1 MKQDEKQQ
9 KVKEMQ
15 KELDN
20 KKMNNNTVNNT
31 FSSNNNKNWKNY
43 NKIINKTEDIINLKH
58 CSIQNKISSIDIKK
72 ILKEDKNVN
81 KIRSDLV
88 VGEEKMKILDEN
100 KDNIK
105 IHEIKMV
112 NMSMNPQS
120 NKEASN
126 SPKNSIK
133 KFNAN
138 VNNIEEDRKDFDAIC
153 KTLVEYLG
161 NLYERY
167 IQENKFN
174 KYGRTKI
181 LLPVP
186 RLIMFY
192 NGTSDF
198 PEEEVLKLSDAFPEG
213 SASDIDVRVRMLNIN
228 AGKNTHLKD
237 ACAPL
242 AAYSWIVESIRTKRE
257 YTDLS
262 DAIDSS
268 IREMPDSFVIKPFL
282 TAHLAEVK
290 GMLET
295 EYDEQ
300 KAMELF
306 RIEGWTEGHAAGR
319 EEGIEVGIGKG
330 REETTRSFVANL
342 LKMGMTPEFIAEAT
356 GLPLD
361 AVDRMKEDSSLRSE

>member
-1 MKQDEKQQ
+1 MPAAN
-9 KVKEMQ
+9 KEYKDRLFSFIFGQ
-15 KELDN
+15 EEHKDWTLSLYNAINDTSYTDPDAITI
-20 KKMNNNTVNNT
+20 NTIRQILYLGMHN
-31 FSSNNNKNWKNY
+31 
-43 NKIINKTEDIINLKH
+43 DISFLIGGDINLYEQQ
-58 CSIQNKISSIDIKK
+58 STYSP
-72 ILKEDKNVN
+72 
-81 KIRSDLV
+81 
-88 VGEEKMKILDEN
+88 
-100 KDNIK
+100 NIPLR
-105 IHEIKMV
+105 M
-112 NMSMNPQS
+112 
-120 NKEASN
+120 
-126 SPKNSIK
+126 
-133 KFNAN
+133 
-138 VNNIEEDRKDFDAIC
+138 
-153 KTLVEYLG
+153 LEYLG

-257 YTDLS
+257 HTDLS

-319 EEGIEVGIGKG
+319 EEGIEEGKLAG
-330 REETTRSFVANL
+330 
-342 LKMGMTPEFIAEAT
+342 IAEGKLAGIAEGIRNSVSICRECGMDDEST
-356 GLPLD
+356 VKKILQKFNLTEEAARKYVSD
-361 AVDRMKEDSSLRSE
+361 VNR